1 MTKNRV
7 TKNRVTKNP
16 GDEAAARRRAHRAGL
31 GAEWAAL
38 ALLAA
43 KGYRILARRYGVTGG
58 EIDIVARRGGTV
70 VFVEVKLR
78 PTLDDA
84 RAAITPT
91 KRRRIARAARVFV
104 SRQRARSPN
113 GRGLTYRADAIFCA
127 PWRWPLHVPAAF
139 ELDLDV

>member
-1 MTKNRV
+1 MNR
-7 TKNRVTKNP
+7 N
-16 GDEAAARRRAHRAGL
+16 DEATRRRAHRAGL
-31 GAEWAAL
+31 GAEWAAV
-38 ALLAA
+38 AVLAA
-43 KGYRILARRYGVTGG
+43 KGYRVLDRRYLVKGG
-58 EIDIVARRGGTV
+58 EIDIVARRGGTI

-78 PTLDDA
+78 ASLDDA

-104 SRQRARSPN
+104 SRQRTP
-113 GRGLTYRADAIFCA
+113 GLTYRADAILCA